1 MVESLNKIEEQVK
14 KDEKLI
20 DIWGRRNPRFER
32 KFEKSVLR
40 IISDYGIGASEN
52 TGSKGKAL
60 GAGYEAY
67 IMAFFIGLYANRKL
81 SLSDDSD
88 NLKVL
93 GQPIQFWGNLDSKK
107 FRKAYSGLRSYIF
120 IALVAKTDIDW
131 IALDKGN
138 IKVNTVVT
146 SLVETME
153 EYANYGFSVME
164 EKLKEDSGYFFSN
177 RSFLDIFLQL
187 TDKHATRNDNEEEIE
202 SLD

>member
-1 MVESLNKIEEQVK
+1 
-14 KDEKLI
+14 
-20 DIWGRRNPRFER
+20 
-32 KFEKSVLR
+32 
-40 IISDYGIGASEN
+40 
-52 TGSKGKAL
+52 
-60 GAGYEAY
+60 
-67 IMAFFIGLYANRKL
+67 
-81 SLSDDSD
+81 
-88 NLKVL
+88 
-93 GQPIQFWGNLDSKK
+93 
-107 FRKAYSGLRSYIF
+107 
-120 IALVAKTDIDW
+120 VAKTDIDW